1 MDNMF
6 ILRSA
11 DSKDK
16 PLTKTSSI
24 TISTEDT
31 QSDKI
36 TSTTVFE
43 KDFNRIQIA
52 AARLVAIQEIAKRK
66 GSFSA
71 EDNRI
76 YGESL
81 LELGQAAQNLANLQ
95 KTGQIKD
102 FSLLLQSDFQI
113 SHKQPLLPSES
124 LAEAENL
131 TGEQKVD
138 EVTEQQFNE
147 EDFLPPNTEDP
158 YEDVSDTV
166 AVTAP
171 KKDASVAEAK
181 PIGKFTVQSVFILLF
196 TTDIHM
202 CLGLSIAGEGGVA
215 SSKPNAIALSGRNG
229 LAVSA
234 PKATAIAG
242 VSAEEAAAFSV
253 SVPNRNNLVI
263 KTVHSQAQG
272 PLYDDYNE
280 DYSEVVPLRSTFSRV
295 AMNTRK
301 YPPPDVNKKA
311 KYVSGTEGGL
321 SDSLI
326 NKWRTMVAEDY
337 SASTRHL

>member
-95 KTGQIKD
+95 KT
-102 FSLLLQSDFQI
+102 
-113 SHKQPLLPSES
+113 ES

-181 PIGKFTVQSVFILLF
+181 PI
-196 TTDIHM
+196 
-202 CLGLSIAGEGGVA
+202 GLSIAGEGGVA

>member
-181 PIGKFTVQSVFILLF
+181 PIG
-196 TTDIHM
+196 
-202 CLGLSIAGEGGVA
+202 LSIAGEGGVA